1 MTKNKTVFIISN
13 KYLVLVLQQRSVTEK
28 SVYDLKKLSFQCMIA
43 NIINIVVD
51 YIKLFE
57 KMKINH

>member
-28 SVYDLKKLSFQCMIA
+28 SFYDLKKLSFQCMIA